1 MAFVP
6 ATKLLVVAWGG
17 ADWQIILPLLEA
29 GRLPALG
36 RLVSTGVM
44 GHLASL
50 APQVSPLLWT
60 SLVTGKRADKHGV
73 LGHVM
78 PASTA
83 GGLGLVSVE
92 PVDGRLRR
100 SRALW
105 TILSEAGL
113 RGHVV
118 GWPTRPA
125 EAIDGV
131 FVTHLFPLTQ
141 GARLPDGVVHPSSA
155 VDALA
160 ALRIDPSELT
170 HAHLLPFVPGAA
182 AVDQH
187 RDRRLAGLA
196 TMIAECSSLHAVA
209 TDLMARGDW
218 RYTVVHY
225 DLLDRVSHVFM
236 AYRAPAH
243 PDVPIADCD
252 TYGDVVTAGYV
263 FADMMLAR
271 LLELAGDDSA
281 VVVVSDHGFRS
292 GRWRPATAGRGR
304 GAVNWHR
311 QQGIFVM
318 RGPGVQRDE
327 WIWGA
332 SLLDV
337 APTLLVLLGL
347 PVGADMDGR
356 PLLQAF
362 DERVPVQTIPS
373 WETADSA
380 RVVPSRLTAPDAAEA
395 RLELVRLVEQGYLD
409 ARDTTGDDAA
419 ARAAVELSLTEARVH
434 VEADHPHQALPLLR
448 DLHDR
453 HPNVDVYSLE
463 LASVLQQL
471 GELDECRRLVEEV
484 IGRGLPS
491 PDMHRLQAS
500 LLFAEGRF
508 EHALDHLFLAE
519 QSEPDDVRIHCTIGE
534 TYLKLERWEEAERA
548 FLRALDLD
556 EGLARAHHGLAVM
569 CLGRRRWQD
578 AAEAALKAVGLDA
591 CRPLAH
597 YHLGVAL
604 ARLGEV
610 DGATRAFEMCLRLRP
625 GTIDAHRWLARLRAR
640 RAGGDEGLR

>member
-1 MAFVP
+1 
-6 ATKLLVVAWGG
+6 
-17 ADWQIILPLLEA
+17 
-29 GRLPALG
+29 
-36 RLVSTGVM
+36 
-44 GHLASL
+44 
-50 APQVSPLLWT
+50 
-60 SLVTGKRADKHGV
+60 
-73 LGHVM
+73 
-78 PASTA
+78 
-83 GGLGLVSVE
+83 
-92 PVDGRLRR
+92 
-100 SRALW
+100 
-105 TILSEAGL
+105 
-113 RGHVV
+113 
-118 GWPTRPA
+118 
-125 EAIDGV
+125 
-131 FVTHLFPLTQ
+131 
-141 GARLPDGVVHPSSA
+141 
-155 VDALA
+155 
-160 ALRIDPSELT
+160 
-170 HAHLLPFVPGAA
+170 
-182 AVDQH
+182 
-187 RDRRLAGLA
+187 
-196 TMIAECSSLHAVA
+196 
-209 TDLMARGDW
+209 
-218 RYTVVHY
+218 
-225 DLLDRVSHVFM
+225 
-236 AYRAPAH
+236 
-243 PDVPIADCD
+243 
-252 TYGDVVTAGYV
+252 
-263 FADMMLAR
+263 
-271 LLELAGDDSA
+271 
-281 VVVVSDHGFRS
+281 
-292 GRWRPATAGRGR
+292 
-304 GAVNWHR
+304 
-311 QQGIFVM
+311 
-318 RGPGVQRDE
+318 
-327 WIWGA
+327 
-332 SLLDV
+332 
-337 APTLLVLLGL
+337 
-347 PVGADMDGR
+347 
-356 PLLQAF
+356 
-362 DERVPVQTIPS
+362 VQTIPS

-640 RAGGDEGLR
+640 RAGGDDGLR